1 MVCLRILSKF
11 RSFFILEVLSL
22 SSSLCLGAHSVSK
35 YASVNRII
43 SLQADLIYYY
53 KYSEGFQKYIE
64 SLREQIHLTPQDKTF
79 LNRLLHT
86 DEEQILNILSQYGNT
101 PSPDVL
107 IYLTEYFFKKHF
119 KSQHFM
125 NSSMMK
131 VMLYHSP
138 LSLCYL
144 FYTLDKIHKEL
155 PPLQEAV
162 HDFDNFKDVIEFMQT
177 LLLRFSIIRNL
188 ELPIKKHSQNMQP
201 LYNLLSH
208 LLKEKDTLDF
218 LKKFDVLMKHDHWF
232 KTWFLEGIHLD
243 NFNQRDVLLLIL
255 LRIFGHFNSRANSS
269 ITPQDIFII
278 YRYLEVES
286 FETSYFQD
294 KSLEFMNRII
304 LRKD

>member
-11 RSFFILEVLSL
+11 RLLFILEVLSL
-22 SSSLCLGAHSVSK
+22 SSSICVGAHSVVK

-64 SLREQIHLTPQDKTF
+64 SLREQIHLTSQDRAF

-86 DEEQILNILSQYGNT
+86 DEEQILNILSQYGDT

-131 VMLYHSP
+131 VMLYQSP

-162 HDFDNFKDVIEFMQT
+162 HDFDNFKDVIEFMQG

-188 ELPIKKHSQNMQP
+188 EIPIKKHPQNIQP

-208 LLKEKDTLDF
+208 LLKEKDALDF
-218 LKKFDVLMKHDHWF
+218 LKKFNALMKHDHWF

-243 NFNQRDVLLLIL
+243 DFNQRDVLIFIL
-255 LRIFGHFNSRANSS
+255 FRIFGHFNSRANSS
-269 ITPQDIFII
+269 VTPQDIFII
-278 YRYLEVES
+278 HRYLEVEA
-286 FETSYFQD
+286 FETTYFMNN
-294 KSLEFMNRII
+294 SLELMNLSV

>member
-22 SSSLCLGAHSVSK
+22 SSSLCVGAYSVSK
-35 YASVNRII
+35 NDPYGII
-43 SLQADLIYYY
+43 DLQRKLILYY
-53 KYSEGFQKYIE
+53 KHSEGFQKYIE
-64 SLREQIHLTPQDKTF
+64 SLRNQIHLTPQDRTF
-79 LNRLLHT
+79 LNKLLHT
-86 DEEQILNILSQYGNT
+86 DEEQILNILSQYGDT

-107 IYLTEYFFKKHF
+107 IYLTEYFFRKHF

-125 NSSMMK
+125 NSSIMK
-131 VMLYHSP
+131 VMLYQSP

-162 HDFDNFKDVIEFMQT
+162 HDFDNFKDVIEFMQS
-177 LLLRFSIIRNL
+177 LLLRFSIIRDL

-208 LLKEKDTLDF
+208 LLQEKATLDF
-218 LKKFDVLMKHDHWF
+218 LKKFDDLMKHDHWF
-232 KTWFLEGIHLD
+232 KTWFLENIHLD
-243 NFNQRDVLLLIL
+243 NFTQRDVLLFIL

-269 ITPQDIFII
+269 VTPQDVFII

-294 KSLEFMNRII
+294 KSLEFMNNAIR
-304 LRKD
+304 RKD